1 MPVELTTFGTYFAEG
16 LELVENKPFNMLEG
30 AELLL
35 HLFDNQMLRGR
46 VLRADP
52 GRALVEVADRRWW
65 LERQSDGYVGHW
77 VVRSREGAERHSCRH
92 PDELT

>member
-1 MPVELTTFGTYFAEG
+1 MPVELTTFGTSFAEG

-35 HLFDNQMLRGR
+35 HMFDNKTLSGR
-46 VLRADP
+46 VLRTDP
-52 GRALVEVADRRWW
+52 CRVLVEFADRRWW

-77 VVRSREGAERHSCRH
+77 VVRAREGAEAHSCKH
-92 PDELT
+92 PNELP